1 MEADQCGEKEASQT
15 YPSTD
20 GGGSPCSSKSSLSH
34 SKDESF
40 HPVGR
45 SICQTNG
52 DNNVRS
58 QSPNFVD
65 DHDHAAGCSNYLV
78 GVSSPQM
85 RAKSTVLNQSP
96 NLVDDRN
103 HSQSFSSLHRSLDNN
118 ARRQSPNNVDN
129 RDHSDSGSDHSDS
142 DSSPRKSH
150 DNNAQRQSPNNVDN
164 RDHSDVGNPPTTLFD
179 FIVQSQPEN
188 SEDDRDN
195 SFDDSSFA
203 NESNNGGQLM
213 VTGSKK
219 NYGGRYVY
227 SKDHHRSRI
236 DMCNSIPPDQLSSR
250 SPSLP
255 SMCNGYRPR
264 DIDSTFKKPNTQLM
278 RDVDN
283 ARSSTQY
290 QEDSNLVG
298 SGNYF
303 MCILAFCENFIL
315 IYEAC

>member
-129 RDHSDSGSDHSDS
+129 RDHSD
-142 DSSPRKSH
+142 
-150 DNNAQRQSPNNVDN
+150 
-164 RDHSDVGNPPTTLFD
+164 VGNPPTTLFD
-179 FIVQSQPEN
+179 CIVQSQPEN

-236 DMCNSIPPDQLSSR
+236 DMCNSIPPDQLRSR

>member
-129 RDHSDSGSDHSDS
+129 R
-142 DSSPRKSH
+142 
-150 DNNAQRQSPNNVDN
+150 N
-164 RDHSDVGNPPTTLFD
+164 
-179 FIVQSQPEN
+179 
-188 SEDDRDN
+188 N

-236 DMCNSIPPDQLSSR
+236 DMCNSIPPDQLRSR